1 MNRLNVLL
9 LGANGQLGQDIQKA
23 HRAAG
28 EPFALTTLDRAKL
41 DVMSEDLD
49 ERLAALSFDVLV
61 NCTGYHQTDEAE
73 ENATLAFAV
82 NAHAVQRMAQACAK
96 RNARLLHISTD
107 YVFGGDTER
116 RIPLTEVDDT
126 APVNV
131 YGASKAM
138 GETFAALAS
147 ERVVIL
153 RVASLFGLA
162 GSSGK
167 GGNFVETMLRV
178 GRETGSLRVVS
189 DQVMS
194 PTATT
199 DVAEV
204 AIELL
209 REQGVCGTF
218 HVVNSGIASW
228 YDFACEIIRQSG
240 IEAEVSPCASEDW
253 PMRALRPRFSAL
265 DSAKIS
271 AWRGPLR
278 TWQEALG
285 DYLCR
290 RGKRRARIG
299 MARSDR

>member
-9 LGANGQLGQDIQKA
+9 LGANGQLGQDIQQA

-41 DVMSEDLD
+41 DVTSEDF
-49 ERLAALSFDVLV
+49 ERRLTALSFDALV

-73 ENATLAFAV
+73 DNATPAFAV
-82 NAHAVQRMAQACAK
+82 NAHAVQRMAQACAR
-96 RNARLLHISTD
+96 RNARLLHVSTD
-107 YVFGGDTER
+107 YVFGGDKER
-116 RIPLTEVDDT
+116 RIPLSEESHT

-138 GETFAALAS
+138 GETLAFLAS

-153 RVASLFGLA
+153 RVASLFGVA
-162 GSSGK
+162 GSRGK

-178 GRETGSLRVVS
+178 GGETGSLRVVS

-194 PTATT
+194 PTATA

-204 AIELL
+204 LIELL
-209 REQGVCGTF
+209 REPGIFGIF

-228 YDFACEIIRQSG
+228 YDFACEIVRQSG
-240 IEAEVSPCASEDW
+240 IEAEVSPCASADW
-253 PMRALRPRFSAL
+253 PTRALRPRFSAL
-265 DSAKIS
+265 DSAKMA
-271 AWRGPLR
+271 AWRGPTR

-285 DYLCR
+285 DYLYR
-290 RGKRRARIG
+290 R
-299 MARSDR
+299 S

>member
-1 MNRLNVLL
+1 MSRLNVLL
-9 LGANGQLGQDIQKA
+9 LGANGQLGQDIQQA
-23 HRAAG
+23 HRTAG
-28 EPFALTTLDRAKL
+28 EPFALTTLDRGKL
-41 DVMSEDLD
+41 DVTSEDFE
-49 ERLAALSFDVLV
+49 ERLTELSFDALV

-73 ENATLAFAV
+73 DNATLAFAV
-82 NAHAVQRMAQACAK
+82 NAHAVQRMAQACA
-96 RNARLLHISTD
+96 RQNARLLHVSTD

-116 RIPLTEVDDT
+116 CMPLTEADDP

-138 GETFAALAS
+138 GETLAFLAS

-153 RVASLFGLA
+153 RVASLFGVA
-162 GSSGK
+162 GSRGK

-194 PTATT
+194 PTATA

-204 AIELL
+204 LIELL
-209 REQGVCGTF
+209 REPGIFGTF

-240 IEAEVSPCASEDW
+240 IEAEVSPCASADW
-253 PMRALRPRFSAL
+253 QTRALRPRFSAL
-265 DSAKIS
+265 DFAKMA
-271 AWRGPLR
+271 AWRGPTR

-285 DYLCR
+285 DYLYR
-290 RGKRRARIG
+290 R
-299 MARSDR
+299 S

>member
-1 MNRLNVLL
+1 MSRLNVLL
-9 LGANGQLGQDIQKA
+9 LGANGQLGQDIQQA

-28 EPFALTTLDRAKL
+28 EPFALTALDRAKL
-41 DVMSEDLD
+41 DVTSENLE
-49 ERLAALSFDVLV
+49 ERLTALSFDALV

-73 ENATLAFAV
+73 DNAALAFAV
-82 NAHAVQRMAQACAK
+82 NAHALQRMAQACAK

-107 YVFGGDTER
+107 YVFGGDIER
-116 RIPLTEVDDT
+116 RVPLTEDDNM

-138 GETFAALAS
+138 GETLAALTS

-162 GSSGK
+162 GSRGK

-194 PTATT
+194 PTATA

-204 AIELL
+204 VIQLL
-209 REQGVCGTF
+209 REPGVCGTF
-218 HVVNSGIASW
+218 HVVNNGTASW
-228 YDFACEIIRQSG
+228 YDFACEIIRQSAV
-240 IEAEVSPCASEDW
+240 EAEVSPCRSADW
-253 PMRALRPRFSAL
+253 PTRALRPRFSAL
-265 DSAKIS
+265 DSAKI
-271 AWRGPLR
+271 ATLRGPMR
-278 TWQEALG
+278 TWQKALG
-285 DYLCR
+285 DYMR
-290 RGKRRARIG
+290 RRQSAGLE
-299 MARSDR
+299 